1 MARFALR
8 DTLMLSY
15 RNALCAFAVTTLL
28 LTIASIG
35 QLSAGELV
43 QFDAVSADAGSL
55 RLLGYLAQPRGSGA
69 GPSPAVVVL
78 HHCGGFDDVVVS
90 WADRLSSWG
99 YVALAVDSFGPRGV
113 PRNCTSRTYQAVDA
127 SSAATFL
134 AQQAFVDSSRVA
146 ILGFSQG
153 GMAALR
159 NADSTFAKLY
169 SKAFQAAVAFYPDC
183 SGISGIMSVPTL
195 VLVGDLDDWTPAKAC
210 QAMAEGR
217 GDIGISREKGDRSL
231 MSLIVYPGVYHFF
244 NAPILRSVSPGVRF
258 MGHWLEYNADADND
272 SIAKVREF
280 LRSKLQH

>member
-8 DTLMLSY
+8 DTPD
-15 RNALCAFAVTTLL
+15 ALLQKRALRLCRDHSTVDDHFDGAAACRGTC
-28 LTIASIG
+28 
-35 QLSAGELV
+35 

-55 RLLGYLAQPRGSGA
+55 RLLGYLARPRGPGA
-69 GPSPAVVVL
+69 GPFPAVVVL
-78 HHCGGFDDVVVS
+78 HGCGGFDDVVVS

-99 YVALAVDSFGPRGV
+99 YFALAVDSFGPRGV
-113 PRNCTSRTYQAVDA
+113 PKNCTSRTYQAVDA

-169 SKAFQAAVAFYPDC
+169 SKTFHAAVAFYPDC

-210 QAMAEGR
+210 HVRRWRKGVATSGYR
-217 GDIGISREKGDRSL
+217 GKRATAL
-231 MSLIVYPGVYHFF
+231 
-244 NAPILRSVSPGVRF
+244 
-258 MGHWLEYNADADND
+258 W
-272 SIAKVREF
+272 
-280 LRSKLQH
+280 